1 MALLVYVI
9 LPGASGKT
17 TTTTT
22 TTKASTTG
30 KNEKKKKKETDF
42 TNCSKT
48 ISQLTRKYNNRNL
61 ARSSLEIS
69 A

>member
-30 KNEKKKKKETDF
+30 KNEKKKKETDV

-48 ISQLTRKYNNRNL
+48 ISQLTRTYSNRNL
-61 ARSSLEIS
+61 VRSSLEIS